1 MDFEELL
8 NQAGRPLQ
16 NSSGGNPSTLPATT
30 THFKDDDTEDEEV
43 VHKSPPKDIKM
54 KYEVVLQN
62 LSAEVPLSTP
72 HLSYLKSA
80 LIQPV
85 VLYLNTNY
93 TVFPMEFSFSI
104 PQSNFKNAWY
114 PGTHSPLHPTHNH
127 SLRLCDGC
135 ETLTHT
141 LHPIGDVGFWTAI
154 SEASGMAIV
163 DIVREK
169 RNSKNL
175 WEMLYY
181 GGDGVIRGVRYCWL
195 YFVKSFFAL
204 PPSLN

>member
-1 MDFEELL
+1 LQEHEEPEEEEEPSKDYIKKILKISGVSIDHISETATGPVSWLTRGTIDLRLELLLPKMDFEELL

-127 SLRLCDGC
+127 SLR
-135 ETLTHT
+135 
-141 LHPIGDVGFWTAI
+141 
-154 SEASGMAIV
+154 
-163 DIVREK
+163 
-169 RNSKNL
+169 
-175 WEMLYY
+175 
-181 GGDGVIRGVRYCWL
+181 
-195 YFVKSFFAL
+195 FV
-204 PPSLN
+204 